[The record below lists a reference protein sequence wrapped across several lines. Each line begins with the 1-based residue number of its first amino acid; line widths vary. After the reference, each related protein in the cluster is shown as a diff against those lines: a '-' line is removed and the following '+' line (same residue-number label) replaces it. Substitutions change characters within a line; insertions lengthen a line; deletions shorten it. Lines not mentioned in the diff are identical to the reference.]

1 VEYERKLA
9 DSCNHFQ
16 YAEETHLKQMR
27 SFIESYSKLIA
38 SINLNKQQIYA
49 EFSLKLS
56 EQYTVEYLV
65 QTFIENKR
73 TGQERPDVAQFV
85 EIACN
90 PLSNHS
96 NQQLLL
102 DGNDYSL
109 ILSTLSSSNTH
120 NNSPSPFNPQQQ
132 FQNSQKLDQLDAN
145 SQLRATPPV
154 YFRYT
159 DQSQHNITNS
169 IA

>member
-1 VEYERKLA
+1 
-9 DSCNHFQ
+9 
-16 YAEETHLKQMR
+16 MR
-27 SFIESYSKLIA
+27 SFIEAYSKLIS

-49 EFSLKLS
+49 EFNLKLN

-96 NQQLLL
+96 SNQQQSLL

-109 ILSTLSSSNTH
+109 ILSTLSINNTN

-154 YFRYT
+154 YFRY
-159 DQSQHNITNS
+159 DDKLMFI
-169 IA
+169 